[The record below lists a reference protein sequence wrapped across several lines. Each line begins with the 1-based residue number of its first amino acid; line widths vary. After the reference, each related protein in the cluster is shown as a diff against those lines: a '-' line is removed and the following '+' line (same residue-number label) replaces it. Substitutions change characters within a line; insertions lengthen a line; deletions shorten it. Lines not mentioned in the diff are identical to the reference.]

1 MAVETLPP
9 IPRRGERRRWRLD
22 RALTLIASILLVN
35 AIVGDRGLLETW
47 RARRQFSALG
57 HAVSSLRAE
66 NESLREQARQL
77 REDPRRI
84 EMIARR
90 DLGLLRRGEILIV
103 LRSSSAK

>member
-22 RALTLIASILLVN
+22 RALTLVASILLIN
-35 AIVGDRGLLETW
+35 AIVGDRGLLESW
-47 RARRQFSALG
+47 RARRHFQALG
-57 HAVSSLRAE
+57 QSVASLRSE
-66 NESLREQARQL
+66 NATLREQARQL